1 MSDHVASCQKFNQS
15 NKACFDDVEL
25 SVISDFVGKEW
36 SLDTRPVRYHLKN
49 SQQLPNQIHTCANLI
64 SKVVTRAMSN
74 SSKNYAF
81 LMCWIWKMGWNLF
94 SSLDIRDNSKVAFLE
109 KKSNN
114 PNICLVIGSGFI
126 ELSILWNCTTVLSWV
141 LWVCLSV
148 NLALTSCVE
157 LRPPCEIF
165 VADCT
170 CSWGLPLSSID
181 IFLSTAV
188 AKCQQLQEN
197 SAADSICHIDY
208 QI

>member
-1 MSDHVASCQKFNQS
+1 MQGPSSILAKMIHSWYLESKKRVEICFHHWTSEIIQKWHF
-15 NKACFDDVEL
+15 
-25 SVISDFVGKEW
+25 
-36 SLDTRPVRYHLKN
+36 
-49 SQQLPNQIHTCANLI
+49 
-64 SKVVTRAMSN
+64 
-74 SSKNYAF
+74 
-81 LMCWIWKMGWNLF
+81 WK
-94 SSLDIRDNSKVAFLE
+94 
-109 KKSNN
+109 
-114 PNICLVIGSGFI
+114 NICLVIGSGFI
-126 ELSILWNCTTVLSWV
+126 KLSILWNCTTVLSWG

-157 LRPPCEIF
+157 LRPACEIF